1 MAIILMH
8 RHYCL
13 LSFDDLDCF
22 AVYRPAF
29 HEFCHDIRI
38 VDNNCPV
45 SVRCH
50 PVVLSSLATSVFHLS
65 PPNADDRHYL
75 HRQQHQQAQE
85 SSVHHQ
91 PQPFPRLGEILALVL
106 RGGEC
111 VRTTNDCTR
120 VGMQCRYE
128 FLEAILR
135 LVYNKFMNRASV
147 GFGTRITQPTRESH

>member
-45 SVRCH
+45 SVRCY
-50 PVVLSSLATSVFHLS
+50 PVVLVPLPPACFIS
-65 PPNADDRHYL
+65 PLRTQMIDTTFIASNINKRKSPAFTINPNPSR
-75 HRQQHQQAQE
+75 
-85 SSVHHQ
+85 
-91 PQPFPRLGEILALVL
+91 ALVRCWL
-106 RGGEC
+106 WCYGVASAYAQLTTAHVWEC
-111 VRTTNDCTR
+111 SAGTSSWKRFCASCTT
-120 VGMQCRYE
+120 
-128 FLEAILR
+128 
-135 LVYNKFMNRASV
+135 S
-147 GFGTRITQPTRESH
+147 S

>member
-1 MAIILMH
+1 M
-8 RHYCL
+8 
-13 LSFDDLDCF
+13 
-22 AVYRPAF
+22 
-29 HEFCHDIRI
+29 
-38 VDNNCPV
+38 
-45 SVRCH
+45 
-50 PVVLSSLATSVFHLS
+50 
-65 PPNADDRHYL
+65 
-75 HRQQHQQAQE
+75 
-85 SSVHHQ
+85 
-91 PQPFPRLGEILALVL
+91 LALVL